1 MLRRLDS
8 AGADFEAQ
16 LRELTAGDDD
26 DTAAVAE
33 QVAQILRAVRE
44 RGDAAL
50 LEYTATFDG
59 YAVTDAAA
67 LELPPARLHDALAR
81 LERAAALASPASAPA
96 RTANAFAVDDV
107 VGPPAVP
114 VGAARRVAAAFP
126 PQPAPRVV
134 QRELRA
140 PEGRSIRNVF
150 TGQLKGDAI
159 KC

>member
-81 LERAAALASPASAPA
+81 LDATTRAALETAAQRLRDYHMHQRAESWSFHEPMAASSAS
-96 RTANAFAVDDV
+96 V
-107 VGPPAVP
+107 
-114 VGAARRVAAAFP
+114 
-126 PQPAPRVV
+126 
-134 QRELRA
+134 
-140 PEGRSIRNVF
+140 
-150 TGQLKGDAI
+150 
-159 KC
+159 